1 MKKYLIFVGVL
12 LVLFSC
18 KNNEG
23 KFEKHESGLEYRIV
37 SSVEGATQKAKIDD
51 VMILNFSYETEDG
64 KVLYNSSIADRK
76 YLRKLIPPT
85 HTGGSFEDG
94 LAMLTVG
101 DSAIFRI
108 NADSFLR
115 NSESYS
121 NLPKDVKP
129 EDIIIIKVKL
139 IEILETENFD
149 SHLSEKYHEDI
160 DTEMKILEK
169 FLKNANVTVEPT
181 ESGLYYIE
189 HEAGDGKQAFSGANV
204 SVHYTVKLI
213 DGLVI
218 ETSLDKKPISFTL
231 GQGQVID
238 AWDEGITYMR
248 EGGKAMLIC
257 PSDIAYGELGKGDIP
272 PFSTLVFELELIS
285 VK

>member
-1 MKKYLIFVGVL
+1 MKKYLIFIGAL

-18 KNNEG
+18 KNGEN

-37 SSVEGATQKAKIDD
+37 SSVEGATKKAKIDD

-64 KVLYNSSIADRK
+64 NELYNSSIDERK
-76 YLRKLIPPT
+76 YLRKLVAPT

-94 LAMLTVG
+94 LAILTVG
-101 DSAIFRI
+101 DSAIFKI

-129 EDIIIIKVKL
+129 EDIIIIQVKL
-139 IEILETENFD
+139 IEILESENFD
-149 SHLSEKYHEDI
+149 SHLSEKYHEDNAI
-160 DTEMKILEK
+160 EMKILEK
-169 FLKNANVTVEPT
+169 FLKNANVTVEPK

-189 HEAGDGKQAFSGANV
+189 QVAGDGKQAFSGANV

-238 AWDEGITYMR
+238 AWDEGLTYMK
-248 EGGKAMLIC
+248 EGGRAMLIC
-257 PSDIAYGELGKGDIP
+257 PSDISYGELGSGDIP
-272 PFSTLVFELELIS
+272 PFSSLIFEVELIS